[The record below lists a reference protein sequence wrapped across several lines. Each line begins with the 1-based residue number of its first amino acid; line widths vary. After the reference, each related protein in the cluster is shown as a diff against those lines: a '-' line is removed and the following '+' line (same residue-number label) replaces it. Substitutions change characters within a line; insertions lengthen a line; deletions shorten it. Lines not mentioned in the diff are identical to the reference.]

1 MQSLPHSPNRCDKIS
16 GHSQKP
22 INKVI
27 RCVKDFLNDRIYVN
41 KPSNVAMI
49 LKLLQQPDYAIV
61 IAQVPEI
68 YGSKQ
73 TKSEGVAQEGGL
85 FTKGGGKQGDGCYLV
100 RGHIMVA
107 YNQALGYNT
116 R

>member
-1 MQSLPHSPNRCDKIS
+1 
-16 GHSQKP
+16 
-22 INKVI
+22 
-27 RCVKDFLNDRIYVN
+27 
-41 KPSNVAMI
+41 MI

-68 YGSKQ
+68 YANKQ

-85 FTKGGGKQGDGCYLV
+85 FTKGGSKQGDSCYLV
-100 RGHIMVA
+100 REHIMVA